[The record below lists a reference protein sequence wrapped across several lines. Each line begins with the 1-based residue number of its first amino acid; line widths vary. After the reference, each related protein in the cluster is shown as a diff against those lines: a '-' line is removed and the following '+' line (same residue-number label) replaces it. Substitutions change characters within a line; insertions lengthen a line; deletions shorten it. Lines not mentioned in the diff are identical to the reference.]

1 MSVPMSTRH
10 DRLAALLGACA
21 VLVVLHGS
29 LARAQA
35 PAPMFPRPNPPPA
48 GPSPN
53 PPPVS
58 APAPRPMQA
67 PSPQPTAAY
76 ASSAAAAVSAR
87 PSSVAP
93 VAPAPQPVY
102 APAPEAP
109 APAPLPAPPSA
120 AERVSQSYDTS
131 YDRAG
136 DTEADGERKQ
146 PKCLIGGFCIGPVI
160 TAGALNVFGIGA
172 HARMDYWGLG
182 VDYQFIGLTYDDV
195 DGQLGLLTVEGR
207 VYPFANA
214 FYLAAGLA
222 WQSVA
227 LDTTVHVPAMQG
239 LPAMDVR
246 AEGEVSLPL
255 FKLGVGFMG
264 RDGFVLGIDLGF
276 GIRLAGMK
284 VSVTTDLPRIPE
296 VIEAEGEFRAA
307 AKEWIEWLPF
317 TLQLNVI
324 RVGYLF

>member
-1 MSVPMSTRH
+1 M
-10 DRLAALLGACA
+10 AALLGACVALA
-21 VLVVLHGS
+21 VLQGS
-29 LARAQA
+29 AAHAQTL
-35 PAPMFPRPNPPPA
+35 APMAPRPNPPPA
-48 GPSPN
+48 SPEASS
-53 PPPVS
+53 PPVPAS
-58 APAPRPMQA
+58 APSAP
-67 PSPQPTAAY
+67 PTAAY
-76 ASSAAAAVSAR
+76 AASAAATASAR
-87 PSSVAP
+87 PSAVAP
-93 VAPAPQPVY
+93 VAPAPPPVY
-102 APAPEAP
+102 TPAPEAP
-109 APAPLPAPPSA
+109 APTPVQPAA
-120 AERVSQSYDTS
+120 AASEGQSHATS

-136 DTEADGERKQ
+136 SSDEKSPGKQ

-172 HARMDYWGLG
+172 HARMDYWGIG

-239 LPAMDVR
+239 LPAFDVR

-255 FKLGVGFMG
+255 FKLGIGFMG